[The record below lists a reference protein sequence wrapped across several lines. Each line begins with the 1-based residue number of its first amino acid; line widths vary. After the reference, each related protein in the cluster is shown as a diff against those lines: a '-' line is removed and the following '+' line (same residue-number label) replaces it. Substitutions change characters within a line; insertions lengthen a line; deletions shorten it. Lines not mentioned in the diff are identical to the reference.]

1 MVIKDIISFVG
12 KRQLAALGILA
23 SVFAVLMAFHI
34 NVWSF
39 IAVSVLFIGYASW
52 TATAFLATQ
61 QNFSGRG
68 VTACAWPVGIATVQ
82 AVVCFGL
89 VDCMVSAS
97 RVWPLIFRGTFWRAG
112 RRGREGEYQWH
123 LKL

>member
-23 SVFAVLMAFHI
+23 SVFAVLMAFHLS
-34 NVWSF
+34 VWSF
-39 IAVSVLFIGYASW
+39 IAVSALFIGYASW

-68 VTACAWPVGIATVQ
+68 VTACAWPVGIAILQ
-82 AVVCFGL
+82 AAVCFGL
-89 VDCMVSAS
+89 VWLI
-97 RVWPLIFRGTFWRAG
+97 VWSVRHVFGL
-112 RRGREGEYQWH
+112 
-123 LKL
+123 